1 MDPRGGEP
9 GNRVTGEAENPAE
22 LSASPRPPDSG
33 PFLERWDTEWLR
45 VTVQRFL
52 EEDVG
57 PGDLTTRL
65 AVRDDDRARAAILA
79 REEVIVAGMSIARAV
94 FHQLDSQLVFEPI
107 LQDGVHGAEGDV
119 IARLRG
125 RAAPILT
132 GERLALNLLQRLS
145 GIATLTRHY
154 VNAVAFTGARIF
166 DTRKTTPGLRPF
178 EKYAVRVGGG
188 HNHRSGLYDAVLIKD
203 NHVSIAGGV
212 GKVLRSVRARSE
224 SPRFIQIEVESVDQ
238 VREALEEGVEAFLL
252 DNMTPQMAAEA
263 VTRIRSHPKGSA
275 CVVEASGGIS
285 LDNVRLYAEAGVD
298 AISVGALTHSV
309 RAVDLAL
316 EIERGSG

>member
-9 GNRVTGEAENPAE
+9 GNRGIGEPENPAE
-22 LSASPRPPDSG
+22 ISASPRQPDSG
-33 PFLERWDTEWLR
+33 LFLERWDTEWLHE
-45 VTVQRFL
+45 TVQKFL

-65 AVRDDDRARAAILA
+65 AIRDEDRARAAIIA
-79 REEVIVAGMSIARAV
+79 REEIIVAGMSVAQAV

-107 LQDGVHGAEGDV
+107 LQDGVCGAAGGV

-132 GERLALNLLQRLS
+132 GERVALNLLQRLS

-166 DTRKTTPGLRPF
+166 DTRKNTPGLRQF

-188 HNHRSGLYDAVLIKD
+188 HSHRAGLYDAVLIKD

-212 GKVLRSVRARSE
+212 GRVLRSVRARSE

-238 VREALEEGVEAFLL
+238 VREALEEGVDALLL
-252 DNMTPQMAAEA
+252 DNMTPEMAAEA
-263 VTRIRSHPKGSA
+263 VTLIRSHPKGSA
-275 CVVEASGGIS
+275 CRIEASGGIS
-285 LDNVRLYAEAGVD
+285 LNNVRSFAEAGVD
-298 AISVGALTHSV
+298 AISVGALTHSA

-316 EIERGSG
+316 EIERELE